1 MIATAFTALTGSLAD
16 LLGSVEQFLALFGG
30 DLETVRRKLLRTGF
44 IWLMGLAA
52 WYFVRIIAY
61 RIVRHSDDGDD
72 TALSYGEKR
81 AQTVSGL
88 LRGVGRII
96 IAVFVVILTLDT
108 YLDIGPLLAGAGIIG
123 LAISFGAQ
131 SLVKD
136 VIAGFFILFEHQFDI
151 GDVIEVAGK
160 SGTVER
166 MSLRVVMLRDLSGTL
181 HTIPNGQITTVSN
194 QTRGWSRAVVD
205 LDIDYSDDVER
216 ALEVLRDE
224 VRLFAADQRWSAR
237 LDGAPEVI
245 GLQGL
250 GNDAATIRVLL
261 RTHPG
266 RQWEVGREFRLRAK
280 RRLDREGFSAPT
292 ATRSVVVRQE
302 ARARLPDDIRDAA
315 ALVTGAARPE
325 AGGASAGTVGAGG
338 AWVTAFPG

>member
-1 MIATAFTALTGSLAD
+1 MIATWFTSLTGTLPD
-16 LLGSVEQFLALFGG
+16 LLASLEDFLALFGG
-30 DLETVRRKLLRTGF
+30 DLETVRRKLLRTGT
-44 IWLMGLAA
+44 IWLLGVVA
-52 WYFVRIIAY
+52 WYVVRIVAV
-61 RIVRHSDDGDD
+61 RIVKRSDDGDA
-72 TALSYGEKR
+72 TSLSYGEKR

-96 IAVFVVILTLDT
+96 ILVFVVILTLDT

-136 VIAGFFILFEHQFDI
+136 VIAGFFILLEHQFDV

-166 MSLRVVMLRDLSGTL
+166 MSLRVVMLRDVSGTL
-181 HTIPNGQITTVSN
+181 HIIPNGQIATVSN
-194 QTRGWSRAVVD
+194 QTRGWSRAVID
-205 LDIDYSDDVER
+205 LDIDYSNDVER
-216 ALEVLRDE
+216 AMEVLRDE
-224 VRLFAADQRWSAR
+224 AREFATEPRWSAR
-237 LDGAPEVI
+237 LDGPPEVI
-245 GLQGL
+245 GLQAM

-292 ATRSVVVRQE
+292 ATRTVVVRQE
-302 ARARLPDDIRDAA
+302 DNGMPSRDVRNAA
-315 ALVTGAARPE
+315 
-325 AGGASAGTVGAGG
+325 AGGA
-338 AWVTAFPG
+338 